1 MTLTVVWTSAQS
13 KEKQRGKRVA
23 KRKDDFKAGRRK
35 FLKGAT
41 LAGAGALAAPLAAS
55 AQNKS
60 APTPA
65 RTPAG
70 PSTPNHEAERGAP
83 PDIQPLTQSTS
94 GGDFMVDIMRGLG
107 IEHAAAFVGSSFR
120 GIHESLINHGM
131 LSEPK
136 IDYLSCMHEEVSVA
150 MCHGYAK
157 IAGKPMAAMMHDTV
171 GLQHGSM
178 AIYNA
183 YADRAPIFLITA
195 SAPDLRT
202 RKTKV
207 QFIHSVQ
214 DGAAIVRD
222 FVKWDDQPASLQ
234 HWAESATRAWKYAMT
249 PPYGPVL
256 LVTSSDLQE
265 NPIDEDPPLVVPKP
279 PKIAPPQ
286 AEDGALREVA
296 RMLVEAQAPVLA
308 CDRLARTPAGM
319 QSLIE
324 LAELLQA
331 SVVDASARMNFPWR
345 HPLNQSSRGHAPI
358 MEADVILGMEMT
370 DFWGTTHAFVPH
382 TKYSTRPITKPGAK
396 RISLTAVD
404 LNFHSNYQDFERYA
418 DADLALAGDAEASL
432 PSLIEACRSLID
444 RGKRSN
450 FEARGKRLAET
461 HQRELAAQRALAA
474 EGWNSQP
481 ITTAR
486 LAMELYNVIRK
497 EDWTL
502 ASGTIF
508 QNAWPQKLWHA
519 DKHHRY
525 IGDAG
530 AYGIGYAAPATLGAA
545 LANREHGRVTV
556 SIQSDG
562 DLMCCP
568 SALWTAAHEKI
579 PILYIMHNNRA
590 WHQEIMLLQQMAN
603 RMQRGIDRTYI
614 GTTIRNPDIDFAKL
628 AESLGVY
635 GQGPITDPK
644 DLNAAIVRA
653 VEVVK
658 RGEPALI
665 DVVCQGR

>member
-1 MTLTVVWTSAQS
+1 M
-13 KEKQRGKRVA
+13 A
-23 KRKDDFKAGRRK
+23 KRGDEGMVGRRA

-41 LAGAGALAAPLAAS
+41 LAGAGALASPLTAPGKAE
-55 AQNKS
+55 AQDV
-60 APTPA
+60 APPA
-65 RTPAG
+65 RATSIPAA
-70 PSTPNHEAERGAP
+70 PDREAERGTPA
-83 PDIQPLTQSTS
+83 DVQAITQSSS
-94 GGDFMVDIMRGLG
+94 GADFMLDVMRGLG

-120 GIHESLINHGM
+120 GLHESIINYGM
-131 LSEPK
+131 LTDPEL
-136 IDYLSCMHEEVSVA
+136 DFLSCMHEEVSVA

-157 IAGKPMAAMMHDTV
+157 IEGKPMAAMMHDTV

-183 YADRAPIFLITA
+183 YADRVPIFLITP

-202 RKTKV
+202 RKTMV
-207 QFIHSVQ
+207 QFVHSVQ

-222 FVKWDDQPASLQ
+222 FVKWDDRPGSLQ

-256 LVTSSDLQE
+256 LVTSTDLQE
-265 NPIDEDPPLVVPKP
+265 NPIDEEPRPVIPHP

-286 AEDGALREVA
+286 AEDGALREA
-296 RMLVEAQAPVLA
+296 AKMLVKAEAPVLV

-319 QSLIE
+319 QSLVE

-331 SVVDASARMNFPWR
+331 PVVDASGRMNFPWR
-345 HPLNQSSRGHAPI
+345 HPLNQTSRSRAVVGQ
-358 MEADVILGMEMT
+358 ADLILGMEMT
-370 DFWGTTHAFVPH
+370 DFWATTHSFVPH
-382 TKYSTRPITKPGAK
+382 TETSTQRSIKPGAK
-396 RISLTAVD
+396 SVSLTAVD
-404 LNFHSNYQDFERYA
+404 LNFHSNYQDFERYP
-418 DADLALAGDAEASL
+418 DVDLALEGDAEASL
-432 PSLIEACRSLID
+432 PSLIAACRTLID
-444 RGKRSN
+444 KTRRSN
-450 FEARGKRLAET
+450 FDLRGKKFGDA
-461 HQRELAAQRALAA
+461 HQSALTDQRALAA
-474 EGWNSQP
+474 EGWDSQP

-486 LAMELYNVIRK
+486 LVMELYNIIK
-497 EDWTL
+497 DEDWTL
-502 ASGTIF
+502 ASGSLF

-545 LANREHGRVTV
+545 LANRKHGRLTV
-556 SIQSDG
+556 SIQGDG
-562 DLMCCP
+562 DMMCCP

-603 RMQRGIDRTYI
+603 RMQRGIDRTHI
-614 GTTIRNPDIDFAKL
+614 GTTIADPFIDFSKMAQ
-628 AESLGVY
+628 SMGVY

-644 DLNAAIVRA
+644 DLGAAIKRA
-653 VEVVK
+653 VDVVK

>member
-1 MTLTVVWTSAQS
+1 MARDGIKV
-13 KEKQRGKRVA
+13 
-23 KRKDDFKAGRRK
+23 GRRN

-41 LAGAGALAAPLAAS
+41 LAGAGALTAPLAAS
-55 AQNKS
+55 AQDK
-60 APTPA
+60 PVPA
-65 RTPAG
+65 RA
-70 PSTPNHEAERGAP
+70 PSIPPVPNQQAERGSP
-83 PDIQPLTQSTS
+83 PDIEPLTQTSS
-94 GGDFMVDIMRGLG
+94 GGDFMVDVMRGLG

-120 GIHESLINHGM
+120 GIHESLINYGM
-131 LSEPK
+131 LSEPM
-136 IDYLSCMHEEVSVA
+136 IDYLACMHEEVSVA

-183 YADRAPIFLITA
+183 YADRVPIFLITA

-202 RKTKV
+202 RKTMV
-207 QFIHSVQ
+207 QFVHSVQ

-222 FVKWDDQPASLQ
+222 FVKWDDQPGSLQ

-249 PPYGPVL
+249 PPCGPVL
-256 LVTSSDLQE
+256 LATSTDLQE
-265 NPIDEDPPLVVPKP
+265 NPIDRDPPPMIPKP
-279 PKIAPPQ
+279 PQIAPPQ
-286 AEDGALREVA
+286 AEDGALRDVA
-296 RMLVEAQAPVLA
+296 RMLVEAESPVLV

-319 QSLIE
+319 QSLVE

-331 SVVDASARMNFPWR
+331 PVVDASARMNFPWR
-345 HPLNQSSRGHAPI
+345 HPLNQSSRGRAPI
-358 MEADVILGMEMT
+358 TDADVILGMEMT
-370 DFWGTTHAFVPH
+370 DFWGWTHAFVPH
-382 TKYSTRPITKPGAK
+382 TEFSTRPITRPGAK

-404 LNFHSNYQDFERYA
+404 LNFHSNYQDFERYPE
-418 DADLALAGDAEASL
+418 ADLALAGDAEASL
-432 PSLIEACRSLID
+432 PALIEACRPLID
-444 RGKRSN
+444 RGKRSK
-450 FEARGKRLAET
+450 FEMRGKKLAEA
-461 HQRELAAQRALAA
+461 HQLSLVEQRALAA
-474 EGWNSQP
+474 EGWDSQP

-486 LAMELYNVIRK
+486 LVMELYNVIRD

-502 ASGTIF
+502 ASGTLF
-508 QNAWPQKLWHA
+508 QNSWPQKLWHA

-545 LANREHGRVTV
+545 LANKQHGRLTV

-603 RMQRGIDRTYI
+603 RMQRGIDRTSI
-614 GTTIRNPDIDFAKL
+614 GTTIRDPNIDFAKM
-628 AESLGVY
+628 AESMGVY
-635 GQGPITDPK
+635 GQGPVTDPK

-658 RGEPALI
+658 KGEPALI

>member
-1 MTLTVVWTSAQS
+1 M
-13 KEKQRGKRVA
+13 A
-23 KRKDDFKAGRRK
+23 KDRIKVGRRN

-41 LAGAGALAAPLAAS
+41 LAGAGALTAPLAAS
-55 AQNKS
+55 AQDKTTPPR
-60 APTPA
+60 APSIP
-65 RTPAG
+65 PV
-70 PSTPNHEAERGAP
+70 PNQEAERGAP
-83 PDIQPLTQSTS
+83 PDIEPLTQTSS
-94 GGDFMVDIMRGLG
+94 GGDFMVDVMRGLG

-120 GIHESLINHGM
+120 GIHESLINYGM
-131 LSEPK
+131 LS
-136 IDYLSCMHEEVSVA
+136 DAMSQYLACFQVEVSVA

-183 YADRAPIFLITA
+183 YADRVPIFLITA

-202 RKTKV
+202 RKTMV
-207 QFIHSVQ
+207 QFMHSVQ

-256 LVTSSDLQE
+256 LATSSDLQE
-265 NPIDEDPPLVVPKP
+265 NPIDRDPPPVIPKP
-279 PKIAPPQ
+279 PRIAPPQ
-286 AEDGALREVA
+286 AEDGALRDVA
-296 RMLVEAQAPVLA
+296 RMLVNAEAPVLV
-308 CDRLARTPAGM
+308 CDRLARTQAGM

-331 SVVDASARMNFPWR
+331 PVVDASGRMNFPWR
-345 HPLNQSSRGHAPI
+345 HPLNQSSRGRAPI

-370 DFWGTTHAFVPH
+370 DFWGWTHAFVPH
-382 TKYSTRPITKPGAK
+382 TEFSTRPITKPGAK

-404 LNFHSNYQDFERYA
+404 LNFHSNYQDFERYP

-432 PSLIEACRSLID
+432 PTLIEACHALID
-444 RGKRSN
+444 RGKRGN
-450 FEARGKRLAET
+450 FEMRGKKLAEA
-461 HQRELAAQRALAA
+461 HQRSLVEQRALAA
-474 EGWNSQP
+474 EGWDSQP

-486 LAMELYNVIRK
+486 LVMELYNVIRD

-502 ASGTIF
+502 ASGTLF

-545 LANREHGRVTV
+545 LANKKHGRLTV

-603 RMQRGIDRTYI
+603 RMQRGIDRTTI
-614 GTTIRNPDIDFAKL
+614 GTTIRDPNIDFAKL
-628 AESLGVY
+628 AESMGVY
-635 GQGPITDPK
+635 GQGPVTDPK
-644 DLNAAIVRA
+644 ELNAAIVRA
-653 VEVVK
+653 VAVVK
-658 RGEPALI
+658 KGEPALI